1 MKNPLCWYSSKPP
14 VPDIPATNQWSN
26 PDGEKGWP
34 PRLKDHVDQGG
45 LRKFF
50 WWKNTVAAVAVL
62 WKSKNCEN
70 KTVDMYNHINIYI
83 YICTYI
89 YIYIYICVY
98 IYIYQPQNK
107 QRSRI
112 LKVWTVI
119 NYFVSYY
126 ISIYMHM
133 YIIDPIGSHSTFWS
147 MTGEYDASGTRPLRE
162 ESICIHGN
170 MYVCMY
176 GCMYVYRYIYIL
188 YVYNVDIS
196 RICNVYILYY
206 ITYVYIYIYIY
217 IYIM

>member
-70 KTVDMYNHINIYI
+70 KTVDMYNHIKI
-83 YICTYI
+83 
-89 YIYIYICVY
+89 
-98 IYIYQPQNK
+98 
-107 QRSRI
+107 
-112 LKVWTVI
+112 
-119 NYFVSYY
+119 
-126 ISIYMHM
+126 
-133 YIIDPIGSHSTFWS
+133 
-147 MTGEYDASGTRPLRE
+147 
-162 ESICIHGN
+162 
-170 MYVCMY
+170 
-176 GCMYVYRYIYIL
+176 YIYIL

-206 ITYVYIYIYIY
+206 ITYVYIYIYYVMFIYYTMNPIVEYERFNKILTVKGYIWTSRILSTPGWLYRDHPRWGWNMKPPTCICIY
-217 IYIM
+217 I